1 MRITV
6 ESNYNDTIVSA
17 TVDLADTEASG
28 EECEW
33 LAKIFSHLVH
43 EGILGTKE

>member
-6 ESNYNDTIVSA
+6 ESDYGGTKVSA
-17 TVDLADTEASG
+17 TVEVSESQASG

-33 LAKIFSHLVH
+33 LANTFSHLIR